1 MFRKICGIDMAAPGF
16 KKIVIA
22 PEVTDA
28 FANAKRTYMSE
39 YGRIGVEWRT
49 EDGHFHMK
57 AEIPCNTTALVRLPD
72 GTSREAGS
80 GTYEF
85 ECMM

>member
-1 MFRKICGIDMAAPGF
+1 
-16 KKIVIA
+16 
-22 PEVTDA
+22 
-28 FANAKRTYMSE
+28 MSE